1 MVMTM
6 RGRTAGIIG
15 VGFLTGFMALG
26 ATAWGC
32 TVQAGIDPLLVQ
44 SGRPG
49 TKLAVTGEA
58 IAPGPV
64 ELRWNGIRGPVV
76 ATAIAGGGS
85 HSTEFAA
92 EVTVPEAAPGVYY
105 LVLASGDAGVG
116 RAAFEVTA
124 VPPATSTAQ
133 GGGFSAADVW
143 STTSSSATTDG
154 ASPALALGTG
164 MLAVG
169 LVALFTGATVGAVR
183 RSRVPV
189 RQRGE

>member
-1 MVMTM
+1 MTM
-6 RGRTAGIIG
+6 RARKAGIIG
-15 VGFLTGFMALG
+15 LVFLVGLMALG
-26 ATAWGC
+26 ATASGC

-49 TKLAVTGEA
+49 TTLAVTGEA
-58 IAPGPV
+58 TAPGPV
-64 ELRWNGIRGPVV
+64 ELRWNGIRGPAL

-92 EVTVPEAAPGVYY
+92 EVTVPEVAPGVYY
-105 LVLASGDAGVG
+105 LVLASGEAGVG

-124 VPPATSTAQ
+124 VSPVMSTAF
-133 GGGFSAADVW
+133 GAESSAADVW
-143 STTSSSATTDG
+143 STTSSSATTEG
-154 ASPALALGTG
+154 TAPGLALGTG

-183 RSRVPV
+183 GSRVPV
-189 RQRGE
+189 RHRRR